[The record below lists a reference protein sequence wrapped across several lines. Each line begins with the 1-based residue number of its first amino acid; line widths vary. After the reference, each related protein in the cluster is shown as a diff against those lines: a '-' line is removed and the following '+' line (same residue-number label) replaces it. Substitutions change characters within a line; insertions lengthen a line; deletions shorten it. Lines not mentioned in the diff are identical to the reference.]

1 MTRMPLTTT
10 AQQSEPMREFITRRG
25 NLNLFRLL
33 AHAPDVFVGWS
44 QMVDDILDSPTF
56 TPRMRELIVLRV
68 AHLQGTPYELSQH
81 TDLARAA
88 GLTDRQVNA
97 IIDATEEDGAQDGA
111 GFSTTERVVL
121 DAVTELC
128 TTRHLRES
136 SFAAVHAALG
146 DNAATE
152 MLMIVSCYYGLAL
165 VLNAVD
171 LDIDATSR
179 LEA

>member
-1 MTRMPLTTT
+1 MTRMPLTSTD
-10 AQQSEPMREFITRRG
+10 QQSEPIREFIARRG
-25 NLNLFRLL
+25 DLNLFRLL
-33 AHAPDVFVGWS
+33 AHAPNVFVGWS

-56 TPRMRELIVLRV
+56 TPRMRELITLRV
-68 AHLQGTPYELSQH
+68 AHLQATPYELRQH

-88 GLTDRQVNA
+88 ALTDRQVNV
-97 IIDATEEDGAQDGA
+97 IIDAEDADGA
-111 GFSTTERVVL
+111 GFSRTELVVL

-128 TTRHLRES
+128 TTRHLSES

-146 DNAATE
+146 DNAVTE

-171 LDIDATSR
+171 LDIDTTSR
-179 LEA
+179 LKVPS